1 MLNNS
6 YRLSL
11 EAKYFFE
18 EGDYKKAES
27 LAKEAYILKPY
38 NRMAFTIYTQ
48 AKIATEWQNYINDS
62 EKYFQRIE
70 EIANQDTI
78 TKKEKERIKIM
89 LEIIIDGHKTL
100 KPSLLLPKELK
111 EKADKIYLKGKK
123 LYEQVFTKRG
133 S

>member
-1 MLNNS
+1 MLNTS

-18 EGDYKKAES
+18 AGDYNKAEI
-27 LAKEAYILKPY
+27 LAKEAYQLEPY
-38 NRMAFTIYTQ
+38 NKMAFTVYTQ
-48 AKIATEWQNYINDS
+48 AKIAKEWQNYINDS
-62 EKYFQRIE
+62 KKYFQKIE

-78 TKKEKERIKIM
+78 TKQDKERIKIM
-89 LEIIIDGHKTL
+89 LEIIIDGHKIL

-123 LYEQVFTKRG
+123 LYEQVFAKRD